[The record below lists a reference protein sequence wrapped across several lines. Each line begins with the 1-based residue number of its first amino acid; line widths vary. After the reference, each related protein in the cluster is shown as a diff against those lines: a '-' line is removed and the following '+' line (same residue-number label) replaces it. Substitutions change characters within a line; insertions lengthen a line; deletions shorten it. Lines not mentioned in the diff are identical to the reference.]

1 MKFNEVGVTDR
12 SIHHFYSPSPLARRL
27 YFYPTGIGH
36 FYVEP
41 PYMVH
46 RLDFNS
52 FLLIC
57 VCTGQLFVDTG
68 TGPHTV
74 RAGSAALIDCHYP
87 HRYYATEPG
96 EFYFFHF
103 DGGTSG
109 EFFKEIVE
117 RHGDIIALRDSSA
130 MRAAF
135 DEMLEMFRRDAR
147 PSEGELSLKIHA
159 ILCMLMQNDAGL
171 ARGGESGGP
180 IERVVTYIHTHLAE
194 PLTVDMLAGVA
205 GFSPC
210 YFSRR
215 FRLETGMTPYHYI
228 LTSRIDRS
236 KQLLNT
242 TDMTVQRIALEVGF
256 ASGENFI
263 NAFIKLVG
271 VSPARFR
278 KMPL

>member
-57 VCTGQLFVDTG
+57 VCSGQLFVDTG

-130 MRAAF
+130 MRA
-135 DEMLEMFRRDAR
+135 DA
-147 PSEGELSLKIHA
+147 
-159 ILCMLMQNDAGL
+159 
-171 ARGGESGGP
+171 
-180 IERVVTYIHTHLAE
+180 ERCRA
-194 PLTVDMLAGVA
+194 
-205 GFSPC
+205 C
-210 YFSRR
+210 SRR
-215 FRLETGMTPYHYI
+215 
-228 LTSRIDRS
+228 
-236 KQLLNT
+236 
-242 TDMTVQRIALEVGF
+242 
-256 ASGENFI
+256 
-263 NAFIKLVG
+263 
-271 VSPARFR
+271 R
-278 KMPL
+278 KRRAD

>member
-1 MKFNEVGVTDR
+1 MRVCGAVICRYRHRAAHCACGFGSTGLDL
-12 SIHHFYSPSPLARRL
+12 PL
-27 YFYPTGIGH
+27 
-36 FYVEP
+36 
-41 PYMVH
+41 
-46 RLDFNS
+46 
-52 FLLIC
+52 LL
-57 VCTGQLFVDTG
+57 
-68 TGPHTV
+68 
-74 RAGSAALIDCHYP
+74 P

-135 DEMLEMFRRDAR
+135 EEMLEMFRRDAR

-194 PLTVDMLAGVA
+194 PLTVDMLAGCGWVQSLLFQPPVPA
-205 GFSPC
+205 GNRHDTLSLYTDQP
-210 YFSRR
+210 
-215 FRLETGMTPYHYI
+215 H
-228 LTSRIDRS
+228 RS
-236 KQLLNT
+236 
-242 TDMTVQRIALEVGF
+242 V
-256 ASGENFI
+256 
-263 NAFIKLVG
+263 
-271 VSPARFR
+271 
-278 KMPL
+278 

>member
-1 MKFNEVGVTDR
+1 MKFNEAGITEQ
-12 SIHHFYSPSPLARRL
+12 SEHYFYSPSPLARRL
-27 YFYPTGIGH
+27 SFFPTGIGH
-36 FYVEP
+36 FYVDSR
-41 PYMVH
+41 YMVH
-46 RLDFNS
+46 RMDFNS

-57 VCTGQLFVDTG
+57 VYSGQLFVDTG
-68 TGPHTV
+68 EGPHAV
-74 RAGSAALIDCHYP
+74 KANSAVLIDCHYP
-87 HRYYATEPG
+87 HRYYSTEQS
-96 EFYFFHF
+96 EFYFIHF
-103 DGGTSG
+103 DGCSSS
-109 EFFKEIVE
+109 EFFREIIA
-117 RHGDIIALRDSSA
+117 RYGDTIALRDSGII
-130 MRAAF
+130 RTAF
-135 DEMLEMFRRDAR
+135 EEILALFRRDAR
-147 PSEGELSLKIHA
+147 PSESDISLRIHA
-159 ILCMLMQNDAGL
+159 MLCALMQNDSSL
-171 ARGGESGGP
+171 PTDSGSDGP
-180 IERVVTYIHTHLAE
+180 IERVVLYIHTHLAQ
-194 PLTVDMLAGVA
+194 PLTVNTLADIA

-215 FRLETGMTPYHYI
+215 FKLETGMTPYHYI